1 MSNGETVK
9 DSCSIGRNG
18 CFAMQ
23 ELQKEFGEQK
33 TIVSGEG
40 GHASRIS
47 ALFKWKDD
55 ITKTMAKH
63 AFILGL
69 VVIII
74 EVAFKFIK

>member
-1 MSNGETVK
+1 MSNGESGK

-23 ELQKEFGEQK
+23 ELQKEMGQEK
-33 TIVSGEG
+33 VKRRNNSSKLGV
-40 GHASRIS
+40 
-47 ALFKWKDD
+47 LFAWKDD
-55 ITKTMAKH
+55 ISKTMAKH

>member
-1 MSNGETVK
+1 
-9 DSCSIGRNG
+9 
-18 CFAMQ
+18 MQ
-23 ELQKEFGEQK
+23 ELQKECGQETVK
-33 TIVSGEG
+33 RKSNSGKLEV
-40 GHASRIS
+40 
-47 ALFKWKDD
+47 LFAWKDD